1 MSGGLDPLQRSPALT
16 SLARAARSGELPN
29 SLLLEGPEGCG
40 KQEVALALAEILLE
54 ENAGDSRGRVARL
67 SHPDLLFVFPA
78 QANLKVEGYREIL
91 DAKAEEPLAR
101 IRQAST
107 AIIAIG
113 EVDNPGFC
121 TIRRV
126 RRFAEAVPF
135 EAPRKVV
142 ILADAHRMNRAAA
155 NALLKTLEESP
166 ATAVL
171 LLCSHQTHLMPAT
184 VRSRC
189 ARVRVPA
196 FSEEDLRRRLSEKH
210 GLDQDAAEQIAAVS
224 GGNARRALDLID
236 PQSLMVASWAR
247 TLLTRLLSAERADLL
262 AGAERVSKGQDPKG
276 GKGAK
281 LTDAS
286 LSASRD
292 VAMRTIDFL
301 VADLLSLV
309 RLREGFKENRALTER
324 LSKWLRQEPSIDPGR
339 AAKILLRARDDLALN
354 VNVGLVLTH
363 AFMEALD
370 SAAARGNA

>member
-1 MSGGLDPLQRSPALT
+1 MTRARGPLDRSPALV
-16 SLARAARSGELPN
+16 SLARAAKNGELPN
-29 SLLLEGPEGCG
+29 SVLLEGPEGSG
-40 KQEVALALAEILLE
+40 KQEIALCLAEILLE
-54 ENAGDSRGRVARL
+54 GGGHGAVGRVARL

-78 QANLKVEGYREIL
+78 QANLKVEEYREIL

-113 EVDNPGFC
+113 EVDNPGYC
-121 TIRRV
+121 TVRRV

-155 NALLKTLEESP
+155 NALLKTLEEP
-166 ATAVL
+166 PPTAVL
-171 LLCSHQTHLMPAT
+171 LLCSHQSHLLPAT

-196 FSEEDLRRRLSEKH
+196 FTEEELRTRLSQRH
-210 GLDQDAAEQIAAVS
+210 HLDDDAAEQIAAVS
-224 GGNARRALDLID
+224 AGNARRALDLID
-236 PQSLMVASWAR
+236 PQSLMVASWANA
-247 TLLTRLLSAERADLL
+247 LLERLLANERAELL
-262 AGAERVSKGQDPKG
+262 AGAERVSKGQDPRG
-276 GKGAK
+276 GKGSK

-292 VAMRTIDFL
+292 VALRTIDFL

-309 RLREGFKENRALTER
+309 RLRAGFTENAALARR
-324 LSKWLRQEPSIDPGR
+324 LSTWVRSELVVDPGR
-339 AAKILLRARDDLALN
+339 AARILLEARDDIAVN
-354 VNVGLVLTH
+354 VNVGLVLAH
-363 AFMEALD
+363 AFMQALD
-370 SAAARGNA
+370 SQAAKGSA

>member
-1 MSGGLDPLQRSPALT
+1 MSGVATPLQRSPALA
-16 SLARAARSGELPN
+16 SLARAAQNGQLPN
-29 SLLLEGPEGCG
+29 SVLLEGPEGCG
-40 KQEVALALAEILLE
+40 KQEIALALAEILLE
-54 ENAGDSRGRVARL
+54 KDAGESRGRVARL

-78 QANLKVEGYREIL
+78 QANLKLETYREIL

-135 EAPRKVV
+135 EAPYKVV

-155 NALLKTLEESP
+155 NALLKTLEEPP

-196 FSEEDLRRRLSEKH
+196 FSEEELRERLSERH
-210 GLDQDAAEQIAAVS
+210 GLDEDSAEQIAAVS
-224 GGNARRALDLID
+224 GGNGRRALDLID

-247 TLLTRLLSAERADLL
+247 TLLTRLLAAERADLL

-276 GKGAK
+276 GKGSK

-292 VAMRTIDFL
+292 VALRTMDFL

-309 RLREGFKENRALTER
+309 RLREGIRENRALTER
-324 LSKWLRQEPSIDPGR
+324 LSKWLREEPAVDPSR
-339 AAKILLRARDDLALN
+339 AAKILLTARDDLALN

-363 AFMEALD
+363 AFMDAVD
-370 SAAARGNA
+370 SVAAKGSI

>member
-1 MSGGLDPLQRSPALT
+1 MNAALDPLQRSPALV
-16 SLARAARSGELPN
+16 SLARAARGGELPN
-29 SLLLEGPEGCG
+29 SVLLEGPEGCG
-40 KQEVALALAEILLE
+40 KQEIALALAEILLE
-54 ENAGDSRGRVARL
+54 EEAGKSRGRVARL

-78 QANLKVEGYREIL
+78 QANLNLETYREIL
-91 DAKAEEPLAR
+91 DAKATEPLAR

-135 EAPRKVV
+135 EAPYKVV

-155 NALLKTLEESP
+155 NALLKTLEEPP
-166 ATAVL
+166 ATAIL

-189 ARVRVPA
+189 ARVRIPA
-196 FSEEDLRRRLSEKH
+196 FSEEELVKRLIERH
-210 GLDQDAAEQIAAVS
+210 GLKEDSAEQIAAVS

-247 TLLTRLLSAERADLL
+247 SLLVRLLAAERAELL
-262 AGAERVSKGQDPKG
+262 AGAERVSKGQDPEG
-276 GKGAK
+276 GKGSK

-292 VAMRTIDFL
+292 VALRTIDFL

-309 RLREGFKENRALTER
+309 RLREGFEENRAMTER
-324 LSKWLRQEPSIDPGR
+324 LSKWLHQDLTVDVGR

-370 SAAARGNA
+370 PAAARGSA

>member
-1 MSGGLDPLQRSPALT
+1 MNDVATPLQRSSALA
-16 SLARAARSGELPN
+16 SLARAAQNGQLPN

-40 KQEVALALAEILLE
+40 KQEVALALAGILLE
-54 ENAGDSRGRVARL
+54 KDAGVSCGRVARL

-78 QANLKVEGYREIL
+78 QANLKLETYREIL

-107 AIIAIG
+107 AIISIG

-135 EAPRKVV
+135 EAPYKVV

-155 NALLKTLEESP
+155 NALLKTLEEPP

-196 FSEEDLRRRLSEKH
+196 FSEEELRRRLGERH
-210 GLDQDAAEQIAAVS
+210 GLDEDSAEQIAAVS

-247 TLLTRLLSAERADLL
+247 TLLTRLLAAERAELL

-276 GKGAK
+276 GKGSK

-309 RLREGFKENRALTER
+309 RLREGFQENRALTER
-324 LSKWLRQEPSIDPGR
+324 LSKWLRQDPAVDPGR
-339 AAKILLRARDDLALN
+339 AAKILLTARDDLALN

-363 AFMEALD
+363 AFMEAAD
-370 SAAARGNA
+370 SAVARGSI

>member
-1 MSGGLDPLQRSPALT
+1 MTRARNPLDRSPMLA
-16 SLARAARSGELPN
+16 SLARAAESSELP
-29 SLLLEGPEGCG
+29 SSVLLEGPEGSG
-40 KQEVALALAEILLE
+40 KQEIALALAEILLE
-54 ENAGDSRGRVARL
+54 RDEHVPRGRVARL

-78 QANLKVEGYREIL
+78 QANLKVETYREIL

-113 EVDNPGFC
+113 DVDNPGFC

-135 EAPRKVV
+135 EAPHKVV

-155 NALLKTLEESP
+155 NALLKTLEEP
-166 ATAVL
+166 PPTAVL
-171 LLCSHQTHLMPAT
+171 LLCSHQSHLLPAT

-196 FSEEDLRRRLSEKH
+196 FTEEEVRSRLTQRH
-210 GLDQDAAEQIAAVS
+210 GLDADAAEQIAAVS

-247 TLLTRLLSAERADLL
+247 TLLERLLAAERAELL
-262 AGAERVSKGQDPKG
+262 AGAERVSRGQDPQG
-276 GKGAK
+276 GKGSK

-292 VAMRTIDFL
+292 VALRTIDFL

-309 RLREGFKENRALTER
+309 RLREGLKENEALMQR
-324 LSKWLRQEPSIDPGR
+324 LSAWVHCELDVDPGR
-339 AAKILLRARDDLALN
+339 AARILFKARDDIAVN
-354 VNVGLVLTH
+354 VNVGLVLAH
-363 AFMEALD
+363 AFLEALGSE
-370 SAAARGNA
+370 SAKGSA

>member
-1 MSGGLDPLQRSPALT
+1 MSAVLDPLERSSALL

-29 SLLLEGPEGCG
+29 SVLLEGPEGCG
-40 KQEVALALAEILLE
+40 KQEIALALAEILLE
-54 ENAGDSRGRVARL
+54 EEAGEPRGRVARL

-78 QANLKVEGYREIL
+78 QANLSLETYREIL
-91 DAKAEEPLAR
+91 DAKATEPLAR

-113 EVDNPGFC
+113 DVDNPGFC

-135 EAPRKVV
+135 EAPYKVV

-155 NALLKTLEESP
+155 NALLKTLEEPP

-196 FSEEDLRRRLSEKH
+196 FGEDELVKRLVERH
-210 GLDQDAAEQIAAVS
+210 GLAEDSAEQIAAVS

-247 TLLTRLLSAERADLL
+247 SLLARLLAGERAEVL
-262 AGAERVSKGQDPKG
+262 AGAERVSKGQDPEG
-276 GKGAK
+276 GKGSK

-292 VAMRTIDFL
+292 VALRTLDFL

-309 RLREGFKENRALTER
+309 RLREGSQENRAMTER
-324 LSKWLRQEPSIDPGR
+324 LSKWLHRDLTVDPGR

-370 SAAARGNA
+370 PAAARGSA